1 MRALSILCL
10 ILLLAGC
17 ATTTS
22 VVLLDPATAYPPT
35 TSVAILLKPP
45 TQPYVEIAKLQSKG
59 LPDEPETAV
68 LEDARERAKQIG
80 AHAIIVQET
89 TSHYQPPVII
99 DYLWPP
105 QLPWYHDR
113 WFGYRYWFHPPPFAY
128 YPADHVL
135 PGGQVYGVR
144 SIAIRFLG
152 AKETGNGRR

>member
-1 MRALSILCL
+1 
-10 ILLLAGC
+10 
-17 ATTTS
+17 
-22 VVLLDPATAYPPT
+22 
-35 TSVAILLKPP
+35 
-45 TQPYVEIAKLQSKG
+45 

-152 AKETGNGRR
+152 EKETGNGRR

>member
-1 MRALSILCL
+1 MRALSISCL

-152 AKETGNGRR
+152 EKETGNGRR